1 MSLSIGIKLL
11 DGGGRTDLEE
21 AEALSHSVDLIDV
34 YSNSWGPP
42 DTGSSVAGPGTL
54 VNITFKMG
62 AVSQV

>member
-1 MSLSIGIKLL
+1 M

-54 VNITFKMG
+54 VNTIFRVG
-62 AVSQV
+62 AVSH